1 MVIWCSRNMSYYYQ
15 FKKQPCCL
23 YFCGNHGT
31 CFSRILWWI
40 ENSKEQHSFEI
51 DLFFN
56 MKTCFIH
63 QSIYTC
69 LYGPNWW
76 HLTISYIHINGHV
89 SHDIDCCVTLLSFL
103 YMPCFHI
110 ALEVRTSVWPPSCNP
125 CFSVEIWGHKPLI
138 ICSYINRCVCAVSL
152 SDDWTELQW
161 CSPPGGWTNKL
172 QGDYRSHSCGESIK
186 GYCIQGPKAPHKC
199 VD

>member
-1 MVIWCSRNMSYYYQ
+1 MVHVFEDSLMNRKFKRTAFIWNRFIFYHEKNQNIWKVGC
-15 FKKQPCCL
+15 K
-23 YFCGNHGT
+23 
-31 CFSRILWWI
+31 
-40 ENSKEQHSFEI
+40 
-51 DLFFN
+51 
-56 MKTCFIH
+56 CFIH

-110 ALEVRTSVWPPSCNP
+110 GLEVRITSVWPPSCNP

-138 ICSYINRCVCAVSL
+138 ICSYINRCVCAASL

-161 CSPPGGWTNKL
+161 CSPPWGWTNKL

-186 GYCIQGPKAPHKC
+186 GYCIQGPKAPQKC